1 MRLLLLLVLTALCL
15 PLRAEDDA
23 KTKYSA
29 AVTGIV
35 CQACKAKVTAAM
47 KALPGVAEVNFSKG
61 EKPGSQIVSFAASSD
76 ALTKEDAVKALGD
89 SAKEFNVQSFD
100 KTK

>member
-1 MRLLLLLVLTALCL
+1 MRFLILLALTAFIL
-15 PLRAEDDA
+15 PLHAEGGA

-29 AVTGIV
+29 TITGIV

-47 KALPGVAEVNFSKG
+47 KTLPGVAAVDFAKG
-61 EKPGSQIVSFAASSD
+61 EKPGSQIVSFTASSD
-76 ALTKEDAVKALGD
+76 VLTKDDAVKALGEHT
-89 SAKEFNVQSFD
+89 KEFTLQSFD

>member
-1 MRLLLLLVLTALCL
+1 MRFLLLLVLTALCL
-15 PLRAEDDA
+15 PLRAEDGA

-29 AVTGIV
+29 TVTGIV

-47 KALPGVAEVNFSKG
+47 KTVPGVTEVNFAKG
-61 EKPGSQIVSFAASSD
+61 ERAGLQIVSFAAATN
-76 ALTKEDAVKALGD
+76 ALTKEDVVKALGEH
-89 SAKEFNVQSFD
+89 AKEFTVQSFD